1 MSLQMLIS
9 LFRRRDDLPMWEIR
23 DIRHRVID
31 RVMARTRGEA
41 LLHTQH
47 HEAAYAE
54 LAKEVTT

>member
-1 MSLQMLIS
+1 VRFLLEW
-9 LFRRRDDLPMWEIR
+9 FRRRDDLPMWEIR
-23 DIRHRVID
+23 DIHHRVVD
-31 RVMARTRGEA
+31 RVMARTRGDA